1 MADDEDFEGEGGD
14 EAEFEGG
21 GGGNSKKKLL
31 LIVIPLVLVIGG
43 GAVAYFTGLAD
54 PLIAMITGHKK
65 EAAAEGEAAPAEGEE
80 HAAEGGHDAKGK
92 EGEAAKEGEHGK
104 PAKDKKK
111 EAKAGGEHG
120 GGGGGGDGS
129 AVFYDLPEMLVNIN
143 TAGRKRNFLKL
154 RVSLELADEA
164 DINIV
169 ENVLP
174 RIVDNFQVYL
184 RELRLED
191 LQGAA
196 GMYRLREE
204 LLTRV
209 NAAVRPAQVKDVLF
223 KEMIVQ

>member
-1 MADDEDFEGEGGD
+1 MAEEDFEGE
-14 EAEFEGG
+14 EPEFEGG
-21 GGGNSKKKLL
+21 GGGNKKKLL
-31 LIVIPLVLVIGG
+31 LIVVPIVLVLG
-43 GAVAYFTGLAD
+43 GAAAAYFTGLAD
-54 PLIAMITGHKK
+54 PLVAMITG
-65 EAAAEGEAAPAEGEE
+65 EAAAPAEE
-80 HAAEGGHDAKGK
+80 HAAETPA
-92 EGEAAKEGEHGK
+92 EGAK
-104 PAKDKKK
+104 PA
-111 EAKAGGEHG
+111 EHAAPGAAAPTEGTAAGA
-120 GGGGGGDGS
+120 

-143 TAGRKRNFLKL
+143 TAGRARNFLKM
-154 RVSLELADEA
+154 RVSLELANEL
-164 DINIV
+164 DINRV

-204 LLTRV
+204 LLNRV

>member
-1 MADDEDFEGEGGD
+1 MAEEDFEGE
-14 EAEFEGG
+14 EPEFEGG
-21 GGGNSKKKLL
+21 GGGGKKKLL
-31 LIVIPLVLVIGG
+31 MIVIPILLVVG
-43 GAVAYFTGLAD
+43 GAAGAYFSGLAD
-54 PLIAMITGHKK
+54 PLVAMITGKS
-65 EAAAEGEAAPAEGEE
+65 AEEAPAEE
-80 HAAEGGHDAKGK
+80 HAAE
-92 EGEAAKEGEHGK
+92 AAPAAPKEGEHAA
-104 PAKDKKK
+104 PAA
-111 EAKAGGEHG
+111 EGAPAAGGTPG
-120 GGGGGGDGS
+120 VPGA

-143 TAGRKRNFLKL
+143 TAGRTKNFLKM
-154 RVSLELADEA
+154 RVSLELANET
-164 DINIV
+164 DINRI

-204 LLTRV
+204 LLNRV